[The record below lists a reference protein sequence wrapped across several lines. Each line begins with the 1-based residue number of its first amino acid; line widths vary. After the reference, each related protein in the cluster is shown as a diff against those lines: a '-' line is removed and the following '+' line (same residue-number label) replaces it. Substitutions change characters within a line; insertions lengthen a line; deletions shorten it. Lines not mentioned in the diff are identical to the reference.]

1 MLTPTEQDKI
11 SDVMTEIEQVLEKH
25 KAGITYTTNDD
36 GIHVYLNPMMR
47 DSISMGWPNFTEKQP

>member
-1 MLTPTEQDKI
+1 
-11 SDVMTEIEQVLEKH
+11 MTEIEQVLEKH